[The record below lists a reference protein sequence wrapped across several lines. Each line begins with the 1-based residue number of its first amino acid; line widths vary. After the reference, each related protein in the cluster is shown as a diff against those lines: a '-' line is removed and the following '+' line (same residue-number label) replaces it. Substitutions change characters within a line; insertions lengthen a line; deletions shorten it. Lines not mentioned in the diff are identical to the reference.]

1 MFTVFWILVP
11 QKEPS
16 FTQFRWISVMYV
28 GWTTCEIHR
37 NHLKLV
43 QKIQEDTVS
52 ILLHFAT
59 NKGKKL
65 IAQRSGYNV
74 KCSNNA
80 NIELPVVWCDYT
92 WTALQSDDLV
102 ASALW
107 CNSHKKKQ
115 KQTKQKNLL
124 SHPSTHGVIL
134 LFIPRRKPV
143 VLTKTFTKDLKFHP
157 RRPGKMGRAKL
168 NDGIPPPIY
177 KQSSGGNHRQ
187 KSFLSKNIWCEH
199 GY

>member
-11 QKEPS
+11 QKE
-16 FTQFRWISVMYV
+16 FHFRWISVMY
-28 GWTTCEIHR
+28 GEWTSCEIHR

-107 CNSHKKKQ
+107 CNSHKKKKQ
-115 KQTKQKNLL
+115 KQTKQKKLTFPLL
-124 SHPSTHGVIL
+124 
-134 LFIPRRKPV
+134 
-143 VLTKTFTKDLKFHP
+143 HP
-157 RRPGKMGRAKL
+157 RCNTFVYSPEETCGT
-168 NDGIPPPIY
+168 
-177 KQSSGGNHRQ
+177 H
-187 KSFLSKNIWCEH
+187 KNIH
-199 GY
+199 QRLKISPA